1 MKLSRVISLFLV
13 PFMGCAAAAS
23 ASVGNDNISTAA
35 SDYQG
40 AITANDPKLL
50 RTSVVKIGKDHDVV
64 SDKQARIDNLRG
76 KVMHD
81 IVPQDLMDQ
90 VTGNDEKDNQ
100 DALSGDLDGGDD
112 GFGVSFL
119 SSSQCDD
126 SIERCMST
134 DHSLLLFKRN
144 FTQIIMDESS
154 EHVHVRRKF
163 LEDVAVEVGGC
174 QSSWWGLLSVQKG
187 KPCMFLHGF
196 ILLFLSTY

>member
-1 MKLSRVISLFLV
+1 L
-13 PFMGCAAAAS
+13 CCAAAS

-40 AITANDPKLL
+40 VITANDPKLL

-112 GFGVSFL
+112 GFGVRFL
-119 SSSQCDD
+119 SSSQCHD
-126 SIERCMST
+126 SIERWMST

-154 EHVHVRRKF
+154 EHVRRKF

-174 QSSWWGLLSVQKG
+174 QSSVGGGCSVFKKVSHVCFCMGSYYYSYPRIKLASGVQCCSG
-187 KPCMFLHGF
+187 K
-196 ILLFLSTY
+196 